1 MTMLVGMVLTL
12 GIGTAQAAKKKSTS
26 KLPAANK
33 ATFML
38 MPELPKDNIGGK
50 QLGYFNLHIKP
61 NQVKT
66 IRIKVYNPTE
76 HTINI
81 YGQVKDAT
89 TNDNGGTKLPQT
101 DKTVAGISFGDNSDN
116 GNTGY
121 LRLQMV
127 PHTLDFGNHKILDD
141 SKLDFTADGKNTSLS
156 TNNLKASYEGGKTN
170 ETAVLNTNDPELKK
184 GHVDGTAWATVVDK
198 QVTRKDSQSN
208 SANPN
213 NTTDPTSD
221 FWEGTTSK
229 AGSWKLSVKSVD
241 ALTAMDNADPSKP
254 TTETITGAKLSFDNT
269 QYGQTQQ
276 VAELTKDTQDA
287 TYTSD
292 VAALATQPTVAPVA
306 TANINKSFSTPLA
319 VGGTDITVAEAK
331 DGEGQG
337 ANVFGWTPENIKLTM
352 PAGAEVT
359 NAIYKAN
366 LTWTLS
372 STVA

>member
-1 MTMLVGMVLTL
+1 MKFTELTSSVLAGATL
-12 GIGTAQAAKKKSTS
+12 LSLMAPTASFAGTS
-26 KLPAANK
+26 
-33 ATFML
+33 
-38 MPELPKDNIGGK
+38 
-50 QLGYFNLHIKP
+50 QLGS
-61 NQVKT
+61 Q
-66 IRIKVYNPTE
+66 
-76 HTINI
+76 
-81 YGQVKDAT
+81 DAAS
-89 TNDNGGTKLPQT
+89 NDNGGTKLPQT

-141 SKLDFTADGKNTSLS
+141 SKLDFTADGKNTSLP

-269 QYGQTQQ
+269 QYGQTQ
-276 VAELTKDTQDA
+276 
-287 TYTSD
+287 
-292 VAALATQPTVAPVA
+292 
-306 TANINKSFSTPLA
+306 
-319 VGGTDITVAEAK
+319 
-331 DGEGQG
+331 
-337 ANVFGWTPENIKLTM
+337 
-352 PAGAEVT
+352 
-359 NAIYKAN
+359 
-366 LTWTLS
+366 
-372 STVA
+372 

>member
-1 MTMLVGMVLTL
+1 MKFTKLTSSVLAGATL
-12 GIGTAQAAKKKSTS
+12 LSILAPT
-26 KLPAANK
+26 
-33 ATFML
+33 ATFA
-38 MPELPKDNIGGK
+38 
-50 QLGYFNLHIKP
+50 
-61 NQVKT
+61 
-66 IRIKVYNPTE
+66 
-76 HTINI
+76 
-81 YGQVKDAT
+81 AT
-89 TNDNGGTKLPQT
+89 NETGSQDPASNDNGGTKLPQT

-170 ETAVLNTNDPELKK
+170 ETAVLNTNDPDLTKD
-184 GHVDGTAWATVVDK
+184 HVDGTAWATVVDK
-198 QVTRKDSQSN
+198 QVTRKDSNSN
-208 SANPN
+208 KSNPN

-221 FWEGTTSK
+221 FYEGTTSK
-229 AGSWKLSVKSVD
+229 AGMWALSVKSVD
-241 ALTAMDNADPSKP
+241 PLTAMDNADPSKP
-254 TTETITGAKLSFDNT
+254 TAETIVGAKLSFSDT
-269 QYGQTQQ
+269 QYAQTQK

-287 TYTSD
+287 TYSTD
-292 VAALATQPTVAPVA
+292 LAAVTPAPTVAKVSSI
-306 TANINKSFSTPLA
+306 TKNFSTPLA
-319 VGGTDITVAEAK
+319 ANGTDITVAEAK

-352 PAGAEVT
+352 PSGAQVT

-372 STVA
+372 STL